1 MENKRPSGHGRKVG
15 SGSAHVEKGDKVSS
29 RPVGTG
35 SGRTGSFDQRPGE
48 DRSGDGQRSTAGKL
62 GLLALLLILPKKYRR
77 LLIIAIVVVAVFGL
91 LTGRCGSLSGDV
103 GYYTDNTSQL
113 VQATDAPYYTAV
125 PAATAAPEV
134 TKAPAATKAPVVTLA
149 PEVTAE
155 PLAVETRAKRVTP
168 KGNGKDTVTVM
179 IYMCGTDL
187 ESKYGMGTSDL
198 SEMVK
203 ATISDKVNVV
213 VETGGCKAW
222 KNNIV
227 SSSVNQIYQV
237 QSGGLKRLV
246 SDFGKG
252 YMTDPDNLTSFIQY
266 CTKNFPADRN
276 ILIFWD
282 HGGGSLS
289 GYGYDEKQGSGFM
302 TSSDT
307 MTLPE
312 IDAALKKAGCT
323 FDWIGFDACLMATL
337 ETAMVCNSYA
347 DYMIAS
353 EESEPGTGW
362 YYTDWLTALSKN
374 TSASTEDIG
383 KIIVDTFVSASQ
395 RSQAN
400 AQVTLSVIDLAK
412 MQGAV
417 PQALRNFSTATTALI
432 KGDGYQ
438 QVAKARSNVR
448 QFARSSRINQ
458 VDFIDLCDQMDTTA
472 SKALAKALKSC
483 VAYNK
488 TTISRAN
495 GVSVY
500 FPYET
505 LTGVKSAVSTYN
517 SLGIDSEY
525 TKCIQS
531 FASVGQG
538 GQFASS
544 ASQQSYGSYSS
555 GDDLLS
561 TLLGGFMDSGSYSSY
576 GSSYGGSSYG
586 SASPFGSLTGQYTN
600 GSGSYSAGNSVDY
613 STIYDLLTAFS
624 GRSMP
629 ASLDWVDRNLV
640 ASKAAEI
647 AENRLDPAR
656 ITVTEKNGHRVLS
669 LTDAEWDLVDIE
681 LIALNVFVD
690 DGAGYIDLG
699 CDNVFEFETYND
711 LKLDYDGRWLCVDE
725 HPAAFYTTSVEK
737 DEQDNI
743 VATYGRI
750 PALITGKRTRNADD
764 GTLKALDGKLSGENV
779 SGSETVEML
788 VNLMV
793 YFDAEGN
800 ASILGAYPLYGDE
813 TDTEAKGLIPL
824 QKGDKIQLL
833 CDYYTYDGAYESSYQ
848 LGKAFTVGNSL
859 TVEYLELTNADLSV
873 SYRITDIYGNVY
885 WTPAYIY

>member
-1 MENKRPSGHGRKVG
+1 MENKRPAGHGKKVG
-15 SGSAHVEKGDKVSS
+15 SGSAHVDKGEKVSS

-48 DRSGDGQRSTAGKL
+48 DRAGGERSTAGKL

-77 LLIIAIVVVAVFGL
+77 ILIIVIVIVAVLGML
-91 LTGRCGSLSGDV
+91 GKCGGAFSGDST
-103 GYYTDNTSQL
+103 YYTDTSNQL
-113 VQATDAPYYTAV
+113 TQATDVPYYSYATEA
-125 PAATAAPEV
+125 PAATAVPTATP
-134 TKAPAATKAPVVTLA
+134 APAATEAPVVTAA
-149 PEVTAE
+149 PVVGEA
-155 PLAVETRAKRVTP
+155 RAKRVTP
-168 KGNGKDTVTVM
+168 KGNGQDTVTVM

-198 SEMVK
+198 GEMVK
-203 ATISDKVNVV
+203 ATISDKVNVI

-222 KNNIV
+222 KNNVV

-237 QSGGLKRLV
+237 QTGGLKRLE
-246 SDFGKG
+246 SNYGTA

-289 GYGYDEKQGSGFM
+289 GYGYDEKQSSGFM

-362 YYTDWLTALSKN
+362 YYTDWLTSLSKN
-374 TSASTEDIG
+374 TSASTESIG
-383 KIIVDTFVSASQ
+383 KIIVDTFVTASQ

-400 AQVTLSVIDLAK
+400 AQVTLSVLDLAN
-412 MQGAV
+412 MQGTV
-417 PQALRNFSTATTALI
+417 PQALRSFSTATTALI
-432 KGDGYQ
+432 KGDGYKK
-438 QVAKARSNVR
+438 VAEARANVR

-458 VDFIDLCDQMDTTA
+458 VDMIDLCDRIGTA
-472 SKALAKALKSC
+472 EAKTLASALKGC

-488 TTISRAN
+488 TTITRAN

-505 LTGVKSAVSTYN
+505 LNGVKSAVSTYN
-517 SLGIDSEY
+517 SLGIDSEF

-544 ASQQSYGSYSS
+544 ASQYDYGSYSS
-555 GDDLLS
+555 GDLLS
-561 TLLGGFMDSGSYSSY
+561 TLLGGFMDSGSGSSY
-576 GSSYGGSSYG
+576 GSSPYGSS
-586 SASPFGSLTGQYTN
+586 SPLGSLTGGYTN
-600 GSGSYSAGNSVDY
+600 SSGSYSAGNSVDA
-613 STIYDLLTAFS
+613 STIYDLLSAFS
-624 GRSMP
+624 GRSLP
-629 ASLDWVDRNLV
+629 ASLDWVDTDLV
-640 ASKAAEI
+640 ASKAAQI
-647 AENRLDPAR
+647 ANERLDPAR
-656 ITVTEKNGHRVLS
+656 ITVTDKNGVPTLV
-669 LTDAEWDLVDIE
+669 LTDEEWALIE
-681 LIALNVFVD
+681 TAALNIFVD
-690 DGAGYIDLG
+690 DGRGFIDMGY
-699 CDNVFEFETYND
+699 DNYLEFDGDND
-711 LKLDYDGRWLCVDE
+711 LALTFDGTWLTVDG
-725 HPAAFYTTSVEK
+725 HAVAFYMTEAG
-737 DEQDNI
+737 EEG
-743 VATYGRI
+743 TYGRI
-750 PALITGKRTRNADD
+750 PAKITGKRARNADD

-779 SGSETVEML
+779 SGSETVEMMM
-788 VNLMV
+788 NLMV
-793 YFDAEGN
+793 FINEEGDA
-800 ASILGAYPLYGDE
+800 AILGAYPLYDGE
-813 TDTEAKGLIPL
+813 TDTEAKGLIPIL
-824 QKGDKIQLL
+824 KGDKIQPL
-833 CDYYTYDGAYESSYQ
+833 CDYYTYDGAYEGSYT
-848 LGKAFTVGNSL
+848 LGKAFTVGSSL
-859 TVEYLELTNADLSV
+859 TVEYLELSNSDISV
-873 SYRITDIYGNVY
+873 SYRLTDIYGNVY